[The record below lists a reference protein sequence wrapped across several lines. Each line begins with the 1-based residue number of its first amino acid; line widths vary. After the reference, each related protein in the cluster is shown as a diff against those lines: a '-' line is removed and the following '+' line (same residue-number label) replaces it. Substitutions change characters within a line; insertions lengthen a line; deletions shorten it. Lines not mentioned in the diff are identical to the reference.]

1 MEIKRKFLTRMLT
14 TSTLVSVMASGLSW
28 AEVPDDADA
37 TAWVLDEIVVT
48 AQKRAQ
54 DITDVPI
61 SVTAVSGEMLASRG
75 ITDTAEL
82 AKVIP
87 GFVYQSSTFGS
98 PIYYI
103 RGVGFAEITQAINP
117 AVSIYV
123 DQIPLPFS
131 VMARGAILDL
141 QAVEALKGPQGT
153 LFGQNATGGAINYIA
168 TKPTAELAAGV
179 DASYGRFNDFKFG
192 GFINGSL
199 GETLNARLSARRE
212 SRGDWQQSSSREDS
226 LGERDFLVGRLLLD
240 WQPTEDL
247 SFLLNVNGWRD
258 KSDSQANQFIGF
270 QFLVP
275 CAPGPGRQAACDALV
290 AQPISPD
297 NARAADWDPDRSFAV
312 DDRFYQVA
320 LEANWDVSDNV
331 TVTSLTSY
339 SDYSSDAPFD
349 TDGMAYTSLTVLGE
363 TEIDSFNQELRA
375 SGELENGVIWM
386 LGANYSESNSSEV
399 QLSVLGS
406 TNSASFDGLI
416 SENAQKVKAKA
427 VFASVEVPMG
437 EKFNIL
443 ASARYTS
450 EDRDF
455 SGCARDDGNGGL
467 SALLGIIS
475 NLRNALPP
483 VPPAFIA
490 TGGCVTLSSATSLPI
505 GGLVTDSLSEDNFS
519 WRASVNYNADD
530 DTMVYLTASKGY
542 KSGSYPLVPGVFDD
556 QFSPAT
562 QESVLAYE
570 LGLKKTLADNR
581 VQFNSAVYYYNYN
594 NKQVRGFLDVG
605 FPFGNVPALVNVPKS
620 RAWGFEAEVTALV
633 SEGLQVSGAVNYI
646 DTQVTED
653 FSTPDPL
660 GVIANINGEEF
671 PMAPQW
677 QFSGDIEY
685 RFTFGNDLEGFLGA
699 SPSYRS
705 ATKAAFGTNPILGIE
720 SYFLL
725 DLRAG
730 FESEDGTWRVEVY
743 GNNLTNKF
751 YWTQVTRE
759 IDALTRTAAMP
770 VTYGVRLS
778 YKY

>member
-1 MEIKRKFLTRMLT
+1 METKNNLLAKLLA

-28 AEVPDDADA
+28 AQESEE

-61 SVTAVSGEMLASRG
+61 SVTAVSGEMLAARG

-123 DQIPLPFS
+123 DQTPLPFS

-168 TKPTAELAAGV
+168 AKPTADLAAGV
-179 DASYGRFNDFKFG
+179 EASYGRFNDFKIG
-192 GFINGSL
+192 GFVNGSL

-212 SRGDWQQSSSREDS
+212 SRGDWQQSSSRDDS

-240 WQPTEDL
+240 WQPSEDL

-275 CAPGPGRQAACDALV
+275 CPGPGRQAACDALV
-290 AQPISPD
+290 AQPISPS
-297 NARAADWDPDRSFAV
+297 NARAADWDPGRSFAV
-312 DDRFYQVA
+312 DDNFYQVA
-320 LEANWDVSDNV
+320 LQANWDVSDNV

-349 TDGMAYTSLTVLGE
+349 TDGMAYTDLTVIGD
-363 TEIDSFNQELRA
+363 TKIDSFNQELRA

-386 LGANYSESNSSEV
+386 LGGNYQESNSSEV

-416 SENAQKVKAKA
+416 SRSAQDVTAKA
-427 VFASVEVPMG
+427 VFASVEVPLN
-437 EKFNIL
+437 EKFDIL
-443 ASARYTS
+443 ASARYTT

-455 SGCARDDGNGGL
+455 RGCAQDDGNGGL
-467 SALLGIIS
+467 SGLLGIIS

-483 VPPAFIA
+483 VPPAFIE
-490 TGGCVTLSSATSLPI
+490 TGGCVTLNSATSLPV
-505 GGLVTDSLSEDNFS
+505 GGLVTDRLSEDNIS
-519 WRASVNYNADD
+519 WRVSLNYKADE
-530 DTMVYLTASKGY
+530 DTLVYLTASKGY

-556 QFSPAT
+556 QFTPAT
-562 QESVLAYE
+562 QESVQAFE

-581 VQFNSAVYYYNYN
+581 VQLNSAVYYYNYN
-594 NKQVRGFLDVG
+594 DKQVRGFLDVG

-653 FSTPDPL
+653 FNTPDPL
-660 GVIANINGEEF
+660 GQIFNINGEEF

-685 RFTFGNDLEGFLGA
+685 RFSFGDNLEAFAGI

-730 FESEDGTWRVEVY
+730 VESEDGTWRVEVY